1 MSGELESVD
10 FWSVVL
16 LHTTPKGPVA
26 VLHDLADRGSRFA
39 LCGTGRRGGSAVPR
53 GSYPREAVRECEGCK
68 QVATEIREI
77 AHPRVGR

>member
-26 VLHDLADRGSRFA
+26 VLHDLADRESGYA
-39 LCGTGRRGGSAVPR
+39 LCGVIRCGGGAVSR
-53 GSYPREAVRECEGCK
+53 GSYPREAVRECEGCR